1 MLQGGKAY
9 ASSLMS
15 RAVVASQDDWGSSR
29 LAAARGRGCS
39 ADRTSQRGPRKERI
53 AVLDTYSTTRRPTP
67 APSEPAAVPA
77 PVAPNPTPNSD
88 PTPNLDPNQ
97 NSTSSRS
104 QGQSSSPARSQ
115 VRNSDLAQSQGYGED
130 QSSASVQGLVQSRS
144 LVQTL
149 NQVQAKSRPQPLRSN
164 PESAPEAQSRN
175 SLRGRVPVRDGV
187 VVRPVSVAVL
197 AGDPLTGQ
205 GAVAH
210 LRTRSE
216 VCVLGND
223 RVAEAEVVLILV
235 DRITDDTLDLME
247 RVADGSAG
255 RDARFVLVGDG
266 VRERHLLRAITN
278 GLVSV
283 IPRREADFDRIVR
296 AIVGVHEG
304 RLEMPGIAL
313 GWLVAQLRA
322 VRQDV
327 LEPNGLTPSGLETR
341 EVDVLGLLAD
351 GLSTGEIA
359 QRLNYSERTV
369 KNIIHGVL
377 TRLKLRNRT
386 HAVAFAVRAGA
397 L

>member
-1 MLQGGKAY
+1 M
-9 ASSLMS
+9 
-15 RAVVASQDDWGSSR
+15 
-29 LAAARGRGCS
+29 
-39 ADRTSQRGPRKERI
+39 
-53 AVLDTYSTTRRPTP
+53 LDTYSTTRRPTP
-67 APSEPAAVPA
+67 AQSEPAAVPA
-77 PVAPNPTPNSD
+77 PVASDAIPNSD
-88 PTPNLDPNQ
+88 PTLNLDQTPDPDPTLNLDPIPDRDLNQ
-97 NSTSSRS
+97 NSSSSRS
-104 QGQSSSPARSQ
+104 RGQSSSPTRSQVRNLDPAQSQVRNSAPARSQ
-115 VRNSDLAQSQGYGED
+115 VRSSKPAQSQRYGED

-144 LVQTL
+144 LVQAL
-149 NQVQAKSRPQPLRSN
+149 NQVQVQAKNRSQPLRSN
-164 PESAPEAQSRN
+164 SESAPEAQSRN
-175 SLRGRVPVRDGV
+175 SLRGRVPLRDGV

-210 LRTRSE
+210 LRTRFE

-255 RDARFVLVGDG
+255 REARFVLVGDG
-266 VRERHLLRAITN
+266 VRERHLLRAITS